1 MAIKQIKALVIDDS
15 ATIRKILKTNLS
27 RFGIASC
34 DEASDGKTGI
44 AQITKTQ
51 YDIVFTDYNMPGC
64 TGLDIA
70 KHISTTPEKFPNL
83 NLIAISSVFSDDL
96 IAQFKQFG
104 VKHFLYKPFNLAMFQ
119 EIIEPIIN
127 GETEVKEKLPLSKDV
142 LTNLFNKT
150 PKISQENEQLIFD
163 FEDSTLTVG
172 LESFA
177 SIATRQN
184 KTQE

>member
-1 MAIKQIKALVIDDS
+1 MANKQIKALVIDDS

-44 AQITKTQ
+44 AQIMKTQ

-70 KHISTTPEKFPNL
+70 KHIAATPEKFENL
-83 NLIAISSVFSDDL
+83 HLIAISSVFSDEL

-127 GETEVKEKLPLSKDV
+127 GDTEVKEKLPLSKEV
-142 LTNLFNKT
+142 LTKLFTNA
-150 PKISQENEQLIFD
+150 PKISQENGQLIFN
-163 FEDSTLTVG
+163 FEDGVLTVG
-172 LESFA
+172 LESLA
-177 SIATRQN
+177 SIAIMQN